1 MAEGGRRK
9 LFYLPPYIGIWG
21 WFGMR
26 LNTPAVID
34 WAMVENIVRLSYE
47 LAAPKS
53 LSKSIC

>member
-1 MAEGGRRK
+1 MH
-9 LFYLPPYIGIWG
+9 FYLPPYIGSRG

-26 LNTPAVID
+26 LNTPATVD

>member
-9 LFYLPPYIGIWG
+9 LFYLPPYIGSQG

-26 LNTPAVID
+26 LNTVSMID
-34 WAMVENIVRLSYE
+34 WAMVENIVKLSYE
-47 LAAPKS
+47 LAAPKT